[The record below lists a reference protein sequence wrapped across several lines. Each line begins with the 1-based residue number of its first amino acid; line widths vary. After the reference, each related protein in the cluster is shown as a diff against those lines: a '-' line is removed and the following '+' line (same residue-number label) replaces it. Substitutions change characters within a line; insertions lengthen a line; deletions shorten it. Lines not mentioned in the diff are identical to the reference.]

1 MVAVNVF
8 LNDQLLE
15 LEPLLV
21 KEPRFELVHYW
32 SSTSS
37 ERQNRTR
44 WQWQK

>member
-21 KEPRFELVHYW
+21 KEPRFELVHAH
-32 SSTSS
+32 TIGA
-37 ERQNRTR
+37 QLVV
-44 WQWQK
+44 KGK